1 MYCFDKLVTL
11 LQHAEEP
18 EIPPDT
24 FEFWKR
30 VSAVSKLCLADTL
43 EEAKKAGFNS
53 VDIKVIEALFE
64 STWAIT
70 TMEETCDE
78 EEADNFYTPF
88 GEYVAMNELA
98 DLLLSTYAQ
107 NSGETLF

>member
-18 EIPPDT
+18 NISPDT

-43 EEAKKAGFNS
+43 EEAKRVGFDS
-53 VDIKVIEALFE
+53 VDSKTIEALFE

-70 TMEETCDE
+70 AMEESYE
-78 EEADNFYTPF
+78 EDEADNFYTPF

-107 NSGETLF
+107 NSGEALF